1 MRVPLIWLPNSE
13 FSRVLTGIYDV
24 HHRAQAFGTLSR
36 INTLYMI
43 QRAGSGHLGSSFSA
57 ADILSWLFL
66 AEMRE
71 PFTEHGDVYFS
82 SKGHDAPG
90 LYAAL
95 IGLGQLD
102 QDLVHKLRRIDGLP
116 GHPDIH
122 TPHMPFNTGSLGMGI
137 SKAKG
142 VVLGNRLA
150 GREQRIFVLT
160 GDGELQEG
168 QNWEALAGAAHHA
181 MGELTVIVD
190 HNKIQSDTWVRD
202 VSDLGD
208 LERKFTNF
216 GWGVLRCDGHDYR
229 QLDAAFAYR
238 AGRFPDQPLVIIAD
252 TVKGGGSVTFAST
265 SMPEGEWRY
274 QYHSGAPSTE
284 DYLTASAELV
294 SVADDLLARYGLEP
308 LAPVTVEVEPA
319 AKATGARLPDVYG
332 QALVERAATDKRI
345 VALDADLVLDTG
357 LILFS
362 RTYPERFVECGIAEQ
377 DMVSMAGGLAARGLL
392 PFVHSFSCF
401 LHARPNEQIY
411 NNATEQRRIVYVGSL
426 SGLLPATPG
435 HSHQAVRDVSALG
448 GVPGL
453 VVLEPANPAQLRSAV
468 DFCLTAPESV
478 YLRLVSAP
486 VSAEVADLPS
496 EPLVLGWGQVVRVGG
511 PVVAIGSGPIVLAE
525 LLRAADLLAGHGI
538 ELTVVNLP
546 WLNRVDAEWLAQ
558 LAGRCERLYV
568 VENHYTH
575 GGQAD
580 MVARSLMQSVGAQR
594 VPEFRG
600 IGLTEIPR
608 CGNPAET
615 LAAHGLSADK
625 LAEVIGNDVEAV
637 PLAAAGSP
645 VAAGVG
651 SPV

>member
-1 MRVPLIWLPNSE
+1 
-13 FSRVLTGIYDV
+13 
-24 HHRAQAFGTLSR
+24 
-36 INTLYMI
+36 
-43 QRAGSGHLGSSFSA
+43 
-57 ADILSWLFL
+57 
-66 AEMRE
+66 
-71 PFTEHGDVYFS
+71 
-82 SKGHDAPG
+82 
-90 LYAAL
+90 
-95 IGLGQLD
+95 
-102 QDLVHKLRRIDGLP
+102 
-116 GHPDIH
+116 
-122 TPHMPFNTGSLGMGI
+122 
-137 SKAKG
+137 
-142 VVLGNRLA
+142 
-150 GREQRIFVLT
+150 
-160 GDGELQEG
+160 
-168 QNWEALAGAAHHA
+168 
-181 MGELTVIVD
+181 
-190 HNKIQSDTWVRD
+190 
-202 VSDLGD
+202 
-208 LERKFTNF
+208 
-216 GWGVLRCDGHDYR
+216 
-229 QLDAAFAYR
+229 
-238 AGRFPDQPLVIIAD
+238 
-252 TVKGGGSVTFAST
+252 
-265 SMPEGEWRY
+265 
-274 QYHSGAPSTE
+274 
-284 DYLTASAELV
+284 
-294 SVADDLLARYGLEP
+294 
-308 LAPVTVEVEPA
+308 
-319 AKATGARLPDVYG
+319 
-332 QALVERAATDKRI
+332 
-345 VALDADLVLDTG
+345 
-357 LILFS
+357 
-362 RTYPERFVECGIAEQ
+362 
-377 DMVSMAGGLAARGLL
+377 
-392 PFVHSFSCF
+392 
-401 LHARPNEQIY
+401 
-411 NNATEQRRIVYVGSL
+411 
-426 SGLLPATPG
+426 
-435 HSHQAVRDVSALG
+435 
-448 GVPGL
+448 
-453 VVLEPANPAQLRSAV
+453 VLEPANPAQLRSAV